1 MTRNISV
8 IGIGKLGLCFA
19 LTLEKQ
25 GYIVVGVDV
34 SEEYIRMVNDKTLV
48 SPEMDVVNDLTQSK
62 NLTATTDIKKGLDHS
77 DILFIFVTT
86 TSHPNGRY
94 DNKQIND
101 VFEYSFKFT
110 GYWDTIIGLH
120 NNCLINNSTIV

>member
-1 MTRNISV
+1 MVKNISV

-25 GYIVVGVDV
+25 GYKVVGVDV

-77 DILFIFVTT
+77 DVLFLFVTT
-86 TSHPNGRY
+86 PSLPNGRY
-94 DNKQIND
+94 DHTQID
-101 VFEYSFKFT
+101 GVVKHLIQYGSPLQTKHI
-110 GYWDTIIGLH
+110 IIG
-120 NNCLINNSTIV
+120 